1 MLNALDWLQT
11 AAVDLHLRVF
21 AVNALTK
28 TFLQEFGV
36 GAGEKGPPVIVERV
50 DYVD

>member
-1 MLNALDWLQT
+1 MLNALDWLQI
-11 AAVDLHLRVF
+11 AAVDLHYRVF

-36 GAGEKGPPVIVERV
+36 GAGEKGPVIVERV
-50 DYVD
+50 DYMD